1 MPSLNHQIG
10 VVGHGRFGDALC
22 TLLENGGFDVAA
34 WDPVAPIPAH
44 RQFGGL
50 HDVVAGARFVVLAVP
65 VPAFRETLEK
75 IRPLL
80 NRQQIV
86 ADVGSV
92 KVGPEAAM
100 RDVLGDDIPWVAT
113 HPLFGPNSL
122 ARGERPLRVVVCP
135 NPQHR
140 AANRSVRG
148 LLRRLECTVIA
159 QEAVAHDQAMAEAH
173 ALGFFIAKG
182 LLDVGASLE
191 SEVVP
196 PSARGLQRLI
206 SAVRVDAGHLVGIL
220 NRENPFAS
228 ALRKDFLASL
238 TALDEALDQGD
249 VVLED
254 APLAAPDLSARSP
267 ALQQVRDH
275 IDDLDRELVDLLAR
289 RARLARKARDAKAE
303 MGAEVRDPLREARL
317 REDRRRWA
325 QEHGLDPD
333 GIDGI
338 FGAILRAS
346 RAVQLAAPVEEDDG

>member
-10 VVGHGRFGDALC
+10 VIGHGRFGDALC
-22 TLLENGGFDVAA
+22 GLLENGGFDVAA
-34 WDPVAPIPAH
+34 WDPKATVPDH

-50 HDVVAGARFVVLAVP
+50 QDVVVGARFVVLAVP
-65 VPAFRETLEK
+65 VPVFRDTLLR

-80 NRQQIV
+80 NHTQIV

-100 RDVLGDDIPWVAT
+100 REILGDDVPWVAT

-135 NPQHR
+135 NPSHR
-140 AANRSVRG
+140 AAFRSVCG
-148 LLRRLECTVIA
+148 LLRRLECTVIP
-159 QEAVAHDQAMAEAH
+159 QDSQAHDRAMAEAH

-191 SEVVP
+191 SDVVP

-206 SAVRVDAGHLVGIL
+206 SAVRVDAGHLLGTL

-238 TALDEALDQGD
+238 TSLDEALDQGD
-249 VVLED
+249 VVIEE
-254 APLAAPDLSARSP
+254 ASVAVPDLSAKSP
-267 ALQQVRDH
+267 ALQEVRDL
-275 IDDLDRELVDLLAR
+275 IDDLDRSLVDLLAQ
-289 RARLARKARDAKAE
+289 RARLARRARDAKAQ
-303 MGAEVRDPLREARL
+303 MGAEVRDPLRETRL
-317 REDRRRWA
+317 REDRRSWA
-325 QEHGLDPD
+325 IEHGLEPE

-346 RAVQLAAPVEEDDG
+346 RAVQLAEPGDEEP

>member
-10 VVGHGRFGDALC
+10 VIGHGRFGAALSQ
-22 TLLENGGFDVAA
+22 LLENGGFDVAA
-34 WDPVAPIPAH
+34 WDPTAPIPAH

-50 HDVVAGARFVVLAVP
+50 HDVIAGARFVVLAVP
-65 VPAFRETLEK
+65 VPVFRPTLQK

-100 RDVLGDDIPWVAT
+100 AEILGDDIPWVAT

-135 NPQHR
+135 NPRHP

-148 LLRRLECTVIA
+148 LLRKLECTVIE
-159 QEAVAHDQAMAEAH
+159 QEAQAHDQAMAEAH

-196 PSARGLQRLI
+196 PSARGLQQLI
-206 SAVRVDAGHLVGIL
+206 GEVRVDAGHLLGIL

-228 ALRKDFLASL
+228 PLRKDFLASL

-249 VVLED
+249 VVLDE
-254 APLAAPDLSARSP
+254 ASVGVPDLSAKSP
-267 ALQQVRDH
+267 ALQEVRDL
-275 IDDLDRELVDLLAR
+275 IDDLDRELVHLLAQRARLAR
-289 RARLARKARDAKAE
+289 RARDAKAV
-303 MGAEVRDPLREARL
+303 MGAEVRDPLRETRL
-317 REDRRRWA
+317 REDRRSWA
-325 QEHGLDPD
+325 LAHGLDPE

-346 RAVQLAAPVEEDDG
+346 RAVQLAGPADDEG

>member
-22 TLLENGGFDVAA
+22 QLLENGGFDVAA
-34 WDPVAPIPAH
+34 WDPTAPIPAH

-50 HDVVAGARFVVLAVP
+50 HDVIAGARFVVLAVP
-65 VPAFRETLEK
+65 VPVFRETLVR

-100 RDVLGDDIPWVAT
+100 REILGDDIPWVAT

-135 NPQHR
+135 NPSHR
-140 AANRSVRG
+140 AAFRSVSG
-148 LLRRLECTVIA
+148 LLRRLECTVIEQDA
-159 QEAVAHDQAMAEAH
+159 TAHDQAMAEAH

-182 LLDVGASLE
+182 LIDVGASLQ

-206 SAVRVDAGHLVGIL
+206 GAVRVDAGHLVGIL

-228 ALRKDFLASL
+228 PLRKDFLAAL
-238 TALDEALDQGD
+238 QALDEALDQGD

-254 APLAAPDLSARSP
+254 APVTTPDLSAKSP
-267 ALQQVRDH
+267 ALQEVRDL
-275 IDDLDRELVDLLAR
+275 IDDLDRELVDLLAQ
-289 RARLARKARDAKAE
+289 RARLARRARDAKAE
-303 MGAEVRDPLREARL
+303 MGAEVRDTLRETRL
-317 REDRRRWA
+317 REDRRAWA
-325 QEHGLDPD
+325 LQHGLDPD

-346 RAVQLAAPVEEDDG
+346 RAVQLAAPAEEED